1 MKILLV
7 DDEYYILN
15 GLYQLIHARFPELEI
30 FTGDYVT
37 KAREIL
43 YREKPDILITDI
55 RIAEE
60 NGLDFIK
67 SIKTDFPQMHVY
79 IISGYSEFEYAKTA
93 IELNVRYY
101 ILKPINQK
109 KVVELVRQSMEEI
122 VQERTR
128 RENEIKTLVLAK
140 KKVVLDMILEGGCS
154 EELQEE
160 VKRLGLA
167 SLFAGYRV
175 VNISIKE
182 YWTIATYSRSVQLS
196 NLKMFI
202 RNKLDDILREAA
214 EDCYLCI
221 EDETGNYTLIT
232 GVGEEI
238 LNAVL
243 EQIYAV
249 IYEDF
254 RLYTEFQVSSR
265 YEGELNFY
273 AAYCESRG
281 IGTKASRLLFY
292 SGSESRIVKELEKIR
307 YKAVDTMEQENY
319 IQLASLIELMTV
331 RFSREYAENRVVQ
344 NFSKELYRDIVSYLR
359 AKMAEAHIDFNYEPA
374 DVSADST
381 EYGRKKL
388 ADAYTALAENL
399 RTCQQQMNA
408 RKNREMI
415 KKVIAY
421 MDEDISR
428 ASLDS
433 AADYVDTTPIYLSI
447 IFKEVEGI
455 HFKECLIQK
464 KIERA
469 KRLLEDTDLHI
480 YEIGAFVGYA
490 DIKYF
495 SRMFKRYV
503 GISPQE
509 YRNQSEENKEEHN
522 R

>member
-15 GLYQLIHARFPELEI
+15 GLYHLIHARFPELEI

-67 SIKTDFPQMHVY
+67 SIKSDFPAMHVY

-109 KVVELVRQSMEEI
+109 KVVELVRQSIDQI
-122 VQERTR
+122 VKERTD
-128 RENEIKTLVLAK
+128 RENEIKTLELAK
-140 KKVVLDMILEGGCS
+140 KKVVLDMVYEGGCS
-154 EELQEE
+154 GELQKE

-167 SLFAGYRV
+167 PLFAGYRV

-182 YWTIATYSRSVQLS
+182 YWTIATYSGSVQLS

-202 RNKLDDILREAA
+202 CSKLDDILSGAA
-214 EDCYLCI
+214 EGSYLCI
-221 EDETGNYTLIT
+221 EEETGNYTLIT
-232 GVGEEI
+232 GMQEET
-238 LNAVL
+238 LKAVL
-243 EQIYAV
+243 AEIYAV

-254 RLYTEFQVSSR
+254 KLYTEFQVSSE
-265 YEGELNFY
+265 YQGELSFY

-281 IGTKASRLLFY
+281 IGTKASRVLFY

-319 IQLASLIELMTV
+319 IQLASLIELMTA
-331 RFSREYAENRVVQ
+331 RFSKEYADNRVVQ
-344 NFSKELYRDIVSYLR
+344 NFSRELYRDIVGYLNT
-359 AKMAEAHIDFNYEPA
+359 KMRESHMDFNEGLSHSITGSEKT
-374 DVSADST
+374 DLV
-381 EYGRKKL
+381 K
-388 ADAYTALAENL
+388 AYTALAEEL
-399 RTCQQQMNA
+399 RTCQQQMNTQ
-408 RKNREMI
+408 KNREMV
-415 KKVIAY
+415 KKVITY
-421 MDEDISR
+421 MDENLKEV
-428 ASLDS
+428 SLDS
-433 AADYVDTTPIYLSI
+433 AAVYVNTTPIYLSI

-469 KRLLEDTDLHI
+469 KRLLAETDLHI
-480 YEIGAFVGYA
+480 YEIGSLVGYA

-495 SRMFKRYV
+495 SKMFKRYI

-509 YRNQSEENKEEHN
+509 YRNRNE
-522 R
+522 

>member
-167 SLFAGYRV
+167 SLFVGYRV

-292 SGSESRIVKELEKIR
+292 SGSENRIVKELEKIR

-399 RTCQQQMNA
+399 RTCQQQMNT

-464 KIERA
+464 QIERA

-480 YEIGAFVGYA
+480 YEIGALVGYA